1 MDLVT
6 AAQGFS
12 AMGSESRLEVL
23 QSLVRAGDKGL
34 LVGDIQQRTGI
45 PGSTLAHHL
54 KFLTSADLIVQNKQG
69 RTIVNQANYQ
79 VENPGE
85 LPDRTT
91 LHEEGAGEVSRTM
104 LLESVSRHFLTWIDG
119 WMNEGFK
126 SVHENWLG
134 RAMGSDQDVTVCHA
148 GTTVSGRVT
157 GMDEE
162 GNLLFTPADNTV
174 QAFALVD
181 TVERHLPP

>member
-23 QSLVRAGDKGL
+23 QALVRAGDKGL

-79 VENPGE
+79 H
-85 LPDRTT
+85 LQA
-91 LHEEGAGEVSRTM
+91 LAAFILEECCT
-104 LLESVSRHFLTWIDG
+104 
-119 WMNEGFK
+119 
-126 SVHENWLG
+126 
-134 RAMGSDQDVTVCHA
+134 DQEIET
-148 GTTVSGRVT
+148 
-157 GMDEE
+157 
-162 GNLLFTPADNTV
+162 
-174 QAFALVD
+174 
-181 TVERHLPP
+181 

>member
-23 QSLVRAGDKGL
+23 QTLVRAGDKGL

-69 RTIVNQANYQ
+69 RTIINQANYQ
-79 VENPGE
+79 H
-85 LPDRTT
+85 LQA
-91 LHEEGAGEVSRTM
+91 LAAFILEECCT
-104 LLESVSRHFLTWIDG
+104 
-119 WMNEGFK
+119 
-126 SVHENWLG
+126 
-134 RAMGSDQDVTVCHA
+134 DQEIET
-148 GTTVSGRVT
+148 
-157 GMDEE
+157 
-162 GNLLFTPADNTV
+162 
-174 QAFALVD
+174 
-181 TVERHLPP
+181 

>member
-23 QSLVRAGDKGL
+23 QTLVRAGDKDL

-69 RTIVNQANYQ
+69 RTIINQANY
-79 VENPGE
+79 EH
-85 LPDRTT
+85 
-91 LHEEGAGEVSRTM
+91 LHALAAFILEECCA
-104 LLESVSRHFLTWIDG
+104 
-119 WMNEGFK
+119 
-126 SVHENWLG
+126 
-134 RAMGSDQDVTVCHA
+134 DQETEA
-148 GTTVSGRVT
+148 
-157 GMDEE
+157 
-162 GNLLFTPADNTV
+162 
-174 QAFALVD
+174 
-181 TVERHLPP
+181 